1 MEYNLI
7 GVNKGIF
14 NYNPIV
20 INNTTKALSTM
31 RPELI
36 KFTEKQLDYLNNA
49 IKNREFYPVN
59 FSDGSRVEIYGNDNL
74 SLLELNIILNF
85 GKENEDNIILD
96 TDTSKKFLGLI
107 KSDFSIDDVKTR
119 IDLSKVKYT
128 FKLDKINTYI
138 TDFANGI
145 VHFIVE
151 FEDKTISEGELSL
164 TPVEREELITN
175 VYLNDEMFA
184 LEGADMTSTTLNV
197 DTIVAKNLTNSGF
210 VVETREEKVYM
221 MLFTDLYDLFEIGV
235 TKELSKDD
243 IFKWAYGDDGVFDS
257 DGHIIFRQFI
267 KDREKENGTK

>member
-1 MEYNLI
+1 MEYNMI

-49 IKNREFYPVN
+49 IQNREFYPVN
-59 FSDGSRVEIYGNDNL
+59 FSDGNRVEIYGNDNL
-74 SLLELNIILNF
+74 SILELNIILNF

-107 KSDFSIDDVKTR
+107 KSDFNIDDIKTR
-119 IDLSKVKYT
+119 LDLTKVKYT

-175 VYLNDEMFA
+175 IYLNDEMFA

-197 DTIVAKNLTNSGF
+197 DTTVSKNLTNSGF
-210 VVETREEKVYM
+210 VVETRDGKVYM
-221 MLFTDLYDLFEIGV
+221 MLFTDLYDLFEIGT
-235 TKELSKDD
+235 TKEISKDE
-243 IFKWAYGDDGVFDS
+243 IFKWAYGDDGVFSDDS
-257 DGHIIFRQFI
+257 IFRQLI
-267 KDREKENGTK
+267 REKENGTK

>member
-1 MEYNLI
+1 MEYNMI

-49 IKNREFYPVN
+49 IQNKEFYPVN
-59 FSDGSRVEIYGNDNL
+59 FSDGSRVEIYCNDNL
-74 SLLELNIILNF
+74 SILELNIILNF

-107 KSDFSIDDVKTR
+107 KSDFNIDDIKTR
-119 IDLSKVKYT
+119 LDLSKVKYS

-138 TDFANGI
+138 TDFANGVI
-145 VHFIVE
+145 HFIVE

-175 VYLNDEMFA
+175 IYLNDEMFA

-197 DTIVAKNLTNSGF
+197 DTTVSKNLTNSGF

-243 IFKWAYGDDGVFDS
+243 IFKWAYGDDGVFDDNEHS
-257 DGHIIFRQFI
+257 IFRQLI
-267 KDREKENGTK
+267 REKENGIK

>member
-7 GVNKGIF
+7 GVNKGLF

-49 IKNREFYPVN
+49 IKNKEFYPVN
-59 FSDGSRVEIYGNDNL
+59 FSDGSRVEIYSNDNL
-74 SLLELNIILNF
+74 SILELNIILNF

-175 VYLNDEMFA
+175 AYLNDEMFV
-184 LEGADMTSTTLNV
+184 LEGADITSTTLNV
-197 DTIVAKNLTNSGF
+197 DTTVSKNLTNSGF
-210 VVETREEKVYM
+210 VVETRDGKVYM

-243 IFKWAYGDDGVFDS
+243 IFKWAYGDDGVFDDNEHS
-257 DGHIIFRQFI
+257 IFRQLI
-267 KDREKENGTK
+267 REKENGTK